1 MNFQNVNSLNVR
13 LNLLSGNL
21 LPMINRDSSF
31 SSFWKI
37 YSVFVWILQFILI
50 IAMIPGCIYVPMEKA
65 LKDGLLTIV
74 IFIEI
79 FFVVLRICIRKNLAY
94 KLIQKLNEILYI
106 ADETMKNVIITTLKP
121 VKIPVNF
128 YLASGMVAI
137 IGWSCISY

>member
-1 MNFQNVNSLNVR
+1 
-13 LNLLSGNL
+13 
-21 LPMINRDSSF
+21 
-31 SSFWKI
+31 
-37 YSVFVWILQFILI
+37 
-50 IAMIPGCIYVPMEKA
+50 MIPGCIYVPMEKA